1 MVTNVEIFFGLFNNI
16 FWDLLTVF
24 SFDFVH
30 LKLNQ
35 SCPTSN
41 MFVYQSSLFFYYRN
55 LRNRKDTGNIN
66 LTTMSDS

>member
-41 MFVYQSSLFFYYRN
+41 MFVYQSSLFFIIETFEIGRI
-55 LRNRKDTGNIN
+55 RKYKFD
-66 LTTMSDS
+66 DDV